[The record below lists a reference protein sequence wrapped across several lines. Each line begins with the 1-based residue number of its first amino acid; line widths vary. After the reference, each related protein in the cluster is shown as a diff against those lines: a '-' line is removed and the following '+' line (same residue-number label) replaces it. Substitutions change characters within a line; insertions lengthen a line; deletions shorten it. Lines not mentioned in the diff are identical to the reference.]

1 MRARLVALVLV
12 GSLLAPLPAMAAPE
26 RAEPGSSSWT
36 VDGLLSRLAGS
47 ILRLFGAS
55 EGDLGPLVDPDGFT
69 APPSPSSG
77 EEEGDGDLGPT
88 IDPDG

>member
-1 MRARLVALVLV
+1 MRARLVALVLA

-26 RAEPGSSSWT
+26 RADSEASSWT

-47 ILRLFGAS
+47 ISRLFGATD
-55 EGDLGPLVDPDGFT
+55 GDLGATVDPDGLA

-77 EEEGDGDLGPT
+77 DEEGDGDHGPT
-88 IDPDG
+88 VD